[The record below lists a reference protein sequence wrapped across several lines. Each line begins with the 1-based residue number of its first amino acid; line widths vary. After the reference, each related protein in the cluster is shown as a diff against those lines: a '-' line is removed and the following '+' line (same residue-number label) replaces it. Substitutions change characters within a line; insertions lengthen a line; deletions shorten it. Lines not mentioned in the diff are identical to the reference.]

1 MCVCALP
8 PWPNLAIGTLRAEGP
23 PLLANLQIGQK
34 RKNNATRRANWNHIA
49 TALTS
54 LPLRLPLPLSLPAPH
69 HHIWE
74 TWRGLEKK
82 WNDFFSLVCP
92 PLFPLWGL
100 LSLSLPLFAPWRL
113 NVIFYSYL
121 FIKARKAARTDW
133 IVTDLTAGPATPPPQ
148 YTLHTLY
155 ALSTCH
161 SKYAHT
167 HIAKNAN

>member
-1 MCVCALP
+1 MLICVNGINLHKSINCLFALPLCRCMCVCWCVCALP
-8 PWPNLAIGTLRAEGP
+8 PWPNLAIGTLRAGEGATP
-23 PLLANLQIGQK
+23 S
-34 RKNNATRRANWNHIA
+34 RKFANWPKKEKQRD
-49 TALTS
+49 ALS
-54 LPLRLPLPLSLPAPH
+54 KLKSHRPLSPSLSPTLPAP

-100 LSLSLPLFAPWRL
+100 LSLSAPWRL

-133 IVTDLTAGPATPPPQ
+133 IVTDLTAGSATPPLRP
-148 YTLHTLY
+148 T
-155 ALSTCH
+155 
-161 SKYAHT
+161 HT
-167 HIAKNAN
+167 HS